1 MKKFKQHIVFALQLV
16 DFGILIFFE
25 NQSIKLNLA
34 THFIALMRKENGK
47 IDESTFEHV
56 FDTRRTNS
64 FSNGKFQTGHTTKY
78 LNANISMIQ
87 YISAEMQLK
96 CWFLNV
102 KKVFVFPI
110 FAWSNYR
117 TTSYFCHA

>member
-25 NQSIKLNLA
+25 NQSIKLNLV

-87 YISAEMQLK
+87 YISAEMLVSEREESFCFPNLCMVK
-96 CWFLNV
+96 LSHNLLFLSRI
-102 KKVFVFPI
+102 KQ
-110 FAWSNYR
+110 
-117 TTSYFCHA
+117 